1 MNASERLQA
10 SPRTQAD
17 PPPEHLVEAA
27 TALAKLMGSS
37 SSSTSTEDRNIIRN
51 SSSSSN
57 SAAAAGGAM
66 VQVQEERSVVSDTE
80 DGGDNTHHRRQRV
93 TAAPSPDSGNKPRGE
108 TFPHK
113 LMSIL
118 NDPTVSDAV
127 SWLPH
132 GKSFVIIRPD
142 VFTERVLPAYL
153 PPVDARSST
162 KYPSFT
168 RKLNRWYG
176 TSSVAPDASSL
187 ESL

>member
-51 SSSSSN
+51 SSSN

-176 TSSVAPDASSL
+176 TASVAPDASSL